1 MKQKNEIDLTFD
13 IPRTE
18 IREVAP
24 VARQAGLHPCFL
36 HLYRLAGV
44 DNSLSSI
51 SSGGETIETLQIME
65 LQPCCPQDRT
75 RKSQQQQQQQ
85 QQIFPQVRGRC
96 GPRFTLPSGAPT
108 RCEAG

>member
-1 MKQKNEIDLTFD
+1 M
-13 IPRTE
+13 
-18 IREVAP
+18 AP
-24 VARQAGLHPCFL
+24 VAGQAGLHPRLL
-36 HLYRLAGV
+36 HIHPLAGV

-51 SSGGETIETLQIME
+51 SSGGETIETLEIME
-65 LQPCCPQDRT
+65 LQPCCTQDRT
-75 RKSQQQQQQQ
+75 RKSQQQQQQ